1 MNAASTCRVWGH
13 RILLV
18 GVIVGWAANPVCAAP
33 VVPGTGSKVENV
45 GDDFED
51 AEWEYT
57 FNSPKST
64 RNIDNLER
72 TPSGESV
79 NGRWYE
85 GMKRGHPDI
94 VRRVDTPSKGLPGSK
109 GSLLLRSLWTGIP
122 GRPSYHMQQDDFI
135 ADVNYRLGSKIP
147 VDRTPSVVVRVF
159 LPPVDTWEDR
169 TGPHFGFRTSL
180 TTTVTRPP
188 RGLLFSS
195 SRREEE
201 TYWTGMFIEFQ
212 SKTDGHEH
220 DYAYWR
226 LRADEDGNDFRSK
239 QITTTGWWTIGM
251 SITPDGMA
259 HYYASPGVDDLTAE
273 DRLASQ
279 YPYGY
284 RAEYFKT
291 FFFNVCNGDDG
302 ETWSTPWVIDDPTVY
317 VVR

>member
-1 MNAASTCRVWGH
+1 
-13 RILLV
+13 LLV
-18 GVIVGWAANPVCAAP
+18 GSVHADP
-33 VVPGTGSKVENV
+33 VVPGTGKKVESV

-51 AEWEYT
+51 KDWEYT
-57 FNSPKST
+57 LNSPKST
-64 RNIDNLER
+64 RNIDDRER

-79 NGRWYE
+79 NARWYE
-85 GMKRGHPDI
+85 GMKRGQPDI
-94 VRRVDTPSKGLPGSK
+94 VRRVETPKNGLPGSK
-109 GSLLLRSLWTGIP
+109 GSLLLRSLWTGLP
-122 GRPSYHMQQDDFI
+122 GRPSYRMQQDDFI
-135 ADVNYRLGSKIP
+135 ADVNYRLGARIP

-180 TTTVTRPP
+180 TTTVAKPGG
-188 RGLLFSS
+188 GLLFSS
-195 SRREEE
+195 NRRVDE
-201 TYWTGMFIEFQ
+201 TYWTGMFIEFE
-212 SKTDGHEH
+212 SKTDGGEH

-226 LRADEDGNDFRSK
+226 LRADESGNDFRSK

-259 HYYASPGVDDLTAE
+259 HYYASPGVDDLTAK
-273 DRLASQ
+273 DHLTSQ

-284 RAEYFKT
+284 NAEYMKT

-302 ETWSTPWVIDDPTVY
+302 KTWSTPWVIDDPSVY

>member
-1 MNAASTCRVWGH
+1 VLTAA
-13 RILLV
+13 
-18 GVIVGWAANPVCAAP
+18 VIVGLVAGSVRAAP
-33 VVPGTGSKVENV
+33 VVPGTGKKVKNV

-51 AEWEYT
+51 EGWRYT
-57 FNSPKST
+57 LNSPKST
-64 RNIDNLER
+64 RNIDEYER
-72 TPSGESV
+72 TPSGESE

-94 VRRVDTPSKGLPGSK
+94 ARRVETPAKGLPGST
-109 GSLLLRSLWTGIP
+109 GSLLLRSLWTGVP
-122 GRPSYHMQQDDFI
+122 GRPSYQMQQDDFI
-135 ADVNYRLGSKIP
+135 ADVNYRLGAKIP

-180 TTTVTRPP
+180 TTTVTTPP

-212 SKTDGHEH
+212 SKTDGHKH

-226 LRADEDGNDFRSK
+226 LRADQDGNDFRSK
-239 QITTTGWWTIGM
+239 QITMTGWWTIGM

-259 HYYASPGVDDLTAE
+259 HCYASPGVDNLTAE
-273 DRLASQ
+273 DHLASY

-284 RAEYFKT
+284 SAEYFKT

-302 ETWSTPWVIDDPTVY
+302 KTWSTPWVIDDPAVY
-317 VVR
+317 IVR